1 MALRLFHIF
10 KKEIEEKYRDLFNKI
25 EMPLIDV
32 LVDMQVA
39 GVKVDSGKLS
49 RIGSDFAGKLASLE
63 KEIFELAGEEFNV
76 NSPKQLGV
84 ILFEKLS
91 LKGGKKTKTGY
102 STSQDI
108 LEELSSQHELPG
120 KVLEYRTL
128 SKLKSTYVDALP
140 QLIDK
145 RSGRIHTSFN
155 QARTATGRLSSSD
168 PNLQNIPA
176 RGEEGRRIRGAF
188 VAEKGFKLLSADY
201 SQIELRVLA
210 HMSGDENL
218 LQAFA
223 EGLDVH
229 AITAS
234 GIFGVRVRD
243 VTREQR
249 AVGKTVN
256 FATIYGQGAFGLSK
270 QLGISAGEA
279 ASYIENYFKVASCR
293 SQISGAFYTR
303 RKTGYVETLFGRRA
317 AGRGSFKPEQDG
329 RADRRARRRLQ
340 YGFQETAADIIK
352 IAMIDIHAGI
362 GEISK
367 EARMIVQVHDELLF
381 ESPNGDCEVLKSF
394 VLSKMEGA
402 AQLKVPLVVDVG
414 IADN

>member
-1 MALRLFHIF
+1 M
-10 KKEIEEKYRDLFNKI
+10 
-25 EMPLIDV
+25 
-32 LVDMQVA
+32 
-39 GVKVDSGKLS
+39 DSGKLA
-49 RIGSDFAGKLASLE
+49 RIGADFAGKLEALA
-63 KEIFELAGEEFNV
+63 KKIFELAGEEFNV

-140 QLIDK
+140 QLIDR

-188 VAEKGFKLLSADY
+188 VAERGFKLLSADY

-210 HMSGDENL
+210 HMSGDGNL

-279 ASYIENYFKVASCR
+279 SSYIENYFKKYPAVAKYRESVLYEAKNR
-293 SQISGAFYTR
+293 
-303 RKTGYVETLFGRRA
+303 GYVETLFGRRRPVEDLSSQNRMA
-317 AGRGSFKPEQDG
+317 AQIAE
-329 RADRRARRRLQ
+329 RAAFNTV
-340 YGFQETAADIIK
+340 FQGTAADIIK
-352 IAMIDIHAGI
+352 IAMIDIHIGI

-381 ESPNGDCEVLKSF
+381 EVPNGDCEVLKSF

-414 IADN
+414 IADNWADAH